1 LLTFENLKQIALVF
15 AVLVAVAYAM
25 EAANGDLELA
35 ESKGKKHMS
44 SGGYGGGSS
53 YGSGGSSYGGG
64 KNNHYCFCFYTN
76 QNSNTLFALK

>member
-1 LLTFENLKQIALVF
+1 
-15 AVLVAVAYAM
+15 M
-25 EAANGDLELA
+25 EAANEDLELA